1 MTTITEL
8 DTLHQWLRDRL
19 PLAQQVPP
27 LNETAKADWN
37 PVPADC
43 HANADRW
50 IERSPGCKRIRGW
63 VIEGGREYGAI
74 CHAHSVV
81 QDASGQLWDVTLDST
96 HRFIPYLGL
105 DSTYD
110 DGLVNRGWA
119 QIILLAW

>member
-1 MTTITEL
+1 M
-8 DTLHQWLRDRL
+8 
-19 PLAQQVPP
+19 
-27 LNETAKADWN
+27 
-37 PVPADC
+37 
-43 HANADRW
+43 
-50 IERSPGCKRIRGW
+50 
-63 VIEGGREYGAI
+63 
-74 CHAHSVV
+74 V